1 MKSVKEMKAKDKT
14 LSLILKMDILMFSKE
29 LLNQVKMA

>member
-14 LSLILKMDILMFSKE
+14 LSLTLKMDILMFSKE
-29 LLNQVKMA
+29 LLNQVKMV